1 MLLLVFRI
9 FINQKC
15 WLIWH
20 NKWSAADASSLD
32 KNNICISKFQNT
44 CKKSEMSSFSS
55 GLKLSMSTGSSNE
68 ALCFLLNVF
77 LLKDASTSSGFMPA
91 LRHLRWSI
99 KIWHWP
105 LPWGFS
111 PVKPAP
117 LAAPPVGQVYAAV
130 PRALHAAVRLPN
142 APPEEGPAGVA
153 SHGPVVEV
161 GGTRTIANAA
171 LGGQSPLQSRNY
183 LPLIRWK
190 KTRLSGCQGLTA
202 RETDWKSLHDIWL
215 W

>member
-1 MLLLVFRI
+1 
-9 FINQKC
+9 
-15 WLIWH
+15 
-20 NKWSAADASSLD
+20 
-32 KNNICISKFQNT
+32 
-44 CKKSEMSSFSS
+44 MSSFSS

-142 APPEEGPAGVA
+142 ASSEEGPAGVA
-153 SHGPVVEV
+153 SHSPVVEV
-161 GGTRTIANAA
+161 GSTRTIANAA
-171 LGGQSPLQSRNY
+171 LGGQSSLQSRNY

-202 RETDWKSLHDIWL
+202 RETDWKSLHDTWFDWKPTFFLSGIPILSRFPLLLTACLCCNQCWVRRETEL
-215 W
+215 TTSD

>member
-1 MLLLVFRI
+1 MYQLKVLTDT
-9 FINQKC
+9 
-15 WLIWH
+15 H
-20 NKWSAADASSLD
+20 NKWAADASSLD

-55 GLKLSMSTGSSNE
+55 GLKLSMSIGSSNE

-91 LRHLRWSI
+91 LRHLSDEALRY
-99 KIWHWP
+99 WHWP
-105 LPWGFS
+105 LLPWAAS

-130 PRALHAAVRLPN
+130 SRALHAAVRLSN

-153 SHGPVVEV
+153 RHGPVVEV
-161 GGTRTIANAA
+161 GGARTITYAA
-171 LGGQSPLQSRNY
+171 LSGQPPLQSRHY
-183 LPLIRWK
+183 LLLTMK
-190 KTRLSGCQGLTA
+190 KT
-202 RETDWKSLHDIWL
+202 SLFFF
-215 W
+215 